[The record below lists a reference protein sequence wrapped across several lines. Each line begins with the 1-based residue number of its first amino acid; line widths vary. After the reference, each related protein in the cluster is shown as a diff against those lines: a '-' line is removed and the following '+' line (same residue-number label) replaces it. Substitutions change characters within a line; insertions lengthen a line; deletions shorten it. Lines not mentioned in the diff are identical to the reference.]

1 VTGQFHRH
9 ALRDARANHVTD
21 GRATKIVRN
30 TPRTSRLDAR
40 DPSAHLPKHGR
51 LMANEYNEE
60 YDVPRKESWAMPH
73 STTRGT
79 TKWTLMIATVTLL
92 TGTVWA
98 HHGWTGYEEKEQTVT
113 GTIRESS
120 YENPHGS
127 IRLQADGTNG
137 KTWLVVLAPTGRMT
151 DRGLTR
157 DALKVGTRA
166 TVVGYAHKTTQDE
179 MRAERITMAGK
190 TTELR

>member
-1 VTGQFHRH
+1 MAQSTT
-9 ALRDARANHVTD
+9 A
-21 GRATKIVRN
+21 ATKC
-30 TPRTSRLDAR
+30 A
-40 DPSAHLPKHGR
+40 
-51 LMANEYNEE
+51 
-60 YDVPRKESWAMPH
+60 
-73 STTRGT
+73 
-79 TKWTLMIATVTLL
+79 LMIVTVILL
-92 TGTVWA
+92 TGTAWA

-127 IRLQADGTNG
+127 IRLQADGAAG

-157 DALKVGTRA
+157 EALKVGTKA
-166 TVVGYAHKTTQDE
+166 TVVGYAHRSTQGE
-179 MRAERITMAGK
+179 MRAERITIAGR

>member
-1 VTGQFHRH
+1 MP
-9 ALRDARANHVTD
+9 
-21 GRATKIVRN
+21 N
-30 TPRTSRLDAR
+30 TTI
-40 DPSAHLPKHGR
+40 GG
-51 LMANEYNEE
+51 
-60 YDVPRKESWAMPH
+60 
-73 STTRGT
+73 TTR
-79 TKWTLMIATVTLL
+79 WALMIATLTLL
-92 TGTVWA
+92 SGTAWA

-127 IRLQADGTNG
+127 VRLQAEGANG

-157 DALKVGTRA
+157 DALKVGTKV
-166 TVVGYAHKTTQDE
+166 TVVGYPHRSTGDE
-179 MRAERITMAGK
+179 MRAERITIAGK